1 LDVVRG
7 LKSRVPA
14 SRRRQLAKLRVSL
27 RTPTAPLRGLP
38 DALVIGAQRSGTSSI
53 YKYLGAHPQVVPSI
67 RKEIEYFSTS
77 FDEGEAWYRAHF
89 PLEARRVMQH
99 RLTDRPVRTFE
110 ATPDYLLDP
119 RAAQRAAER
128 LPSARIIALLRNP
141 VDRAFSHYLH
151 SRRLGFEPLGFA
163 QAIAEEPKR
172 LAGEYERLLEDPT
185 YKARSLRRYS
195 YVERGRYAEQ
205 LTRWLS
211 VYPSGAVLVVRF
223 EDLVSRPEAVL
234 TRIETFLAID
244 PWQPR
249 SFTNHSYGR
258 KEAAPVATIPPGVRA
273 HLEEVFQPLNDA
285 LKDLF
290 PEIAWSSGP
299 SSHKGTR

>member
-1 LDVVRG
+1 LDVVRR
-7 LKSRVPA
+7 LKSSVPT
-14 SRRRQLAKLRVSL
+14 SRRRQLAKLRVAL
-27 RTPTAPLRGLP
+27 RTPTASLRTVP

-77 FDEGEAWYRAHF
+77 FHEGEAWYRAHF
-89 PLEARRVMQH
+89 PLEARRVLH
-99 RLTDRPVRTFE
+99 RRLTDRPVRTFE

-151 SRRLGFEPLGFA
+151 SRRLGFEPLDFA

-185 YKARSLRRYS
+185 YQARSLRRYS

-205 LTRWLS
+205 LVRWLDAF
-211 VYPSGAVLVVRF
+211 PREAILVMRF
-223 EDLVSRPEAVL
+223 EDLVERPGSVL
-234 TRIETFLAID
+234 TQIESFLAID

-258 KEAAPVATIPPGVRA
+258 KEAAPAAAIPPAVRA
-273 HLEEVFQPLNDA
+273 HLQEVFRPLNDT
-285 LKDLF
+285 LKGLF
-290 PEIAWSSGP
+290 PEIVWSSGP
-299 SSHKGTR
+299 SAHADSR